1 MTVFYLFIRKIFH
14 WSIKEFTTFET
25 INMLVTTIG
34 NIMGVLILKRVC
46 IKFNNFIFDYL
57 L

>member
-1 MTVFYLFIRKIFH
+1 MTVFYLFIREIFH

-34 NIMGVLILKRVC
+34 NIMGVIVLKRVS
-46 IKFNNFIFDYL
+46 IKFNIQ
-57 L
+57 